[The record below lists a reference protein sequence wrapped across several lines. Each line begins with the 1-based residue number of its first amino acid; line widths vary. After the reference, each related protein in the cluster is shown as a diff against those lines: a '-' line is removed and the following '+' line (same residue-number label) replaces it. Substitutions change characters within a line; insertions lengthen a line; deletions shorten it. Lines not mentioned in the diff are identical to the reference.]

1 MDSIVI
7 EDIPSNSQQILEE
20 RDWHCSS
27 VDEAAAAPLNQQAQP
42 KTGAKTA
49 FGVGY
54 IMNLMSFDVDA
65 IESARD
71 IVLVAVA
78 VPTEVMIA
86 TGFLYTLIGWSAI
99 SGLVAMVFT
108 LALPAYFSHKMVSI
122 QQNAMKYT
130 DKRISKVSEYLNAIR
145 VIKYFGWEEAV
156 AHVIQKIRKLEQR
169 EIYKRNLCAI
179 AVVWS
184 GDFIPLFS
192 LFIMF
197 TTYVL
202 GTGQPLRPDTAFTC
216 LAVVETLRQQFIWV
230 SNVSGFVSQAAVS
243 LQRLDR
249 FFQGMVPVTK
259 VVDDTPSFK
268 HASFIR
274 CPDSGS
280 QFCLQGLH
288 FSFLPGRLNVVTG
301 PTGSGKTTLLL
312 SLLGETI
319 LVSGRVKCDSNAAY
333 VSQTPWLQSGTIRDN
348 IVFHSNFDRTRY
360 EAAVEACG
368 LVSDFHGFPK
378 GDLTEIA
385 EQGSSLSGG
394 QRLRVVLARAIY
406 SSASTLL
413 LDDIFSCLDVHTVN
427 HIFNKVFRNRFLGKR
442 TVILVS
448 HLSPVIDAADLL
460 VHLEHGRVISVDVR
474 DPLFKSVNGA
484 PVTTPESLA
493 KPLSGQMERDVQF
506 LEESRK
512 TTKRSEHMLDGRIP
526 LLKYMSHFGGLPY
539 TILALFTAFLTQITF
554 LSIPLWLSQWTGA
567 YAKTNVVDVSFY
579 LGIYACVL
587 LGFNLMVVINNLVF
601 QHGNWK
607 AAHDLHARLTSAVL
621 NSPIKWFD
629 YVPTGMI
636 LNRFS
641 QDIQSLDSILLNWLR
656 MSLDNQLRL
665 LLRISSIASILPIFA
680 LPAVILCMIG
690 FVVGEIYTR
699 SQISIK
705 RLTSATRSPIFS
717 HFSETLIGLPTIR
730 AQKGVKEIFGLIL
743 ADHLRDNSRAYEA
756 LYNSNRWVSVRA
768 DAVAASISA
777 AAGIIAIMKSDTISP
792 GLVGFSLTNAIGL
805 SQTIL
810 TMVRNMNELEVE
822 LNSFQ
827 RVAEFTSLPSEEA
840 SVVERS
846 TRAIQSP
853 PAGWPS
859 RGEVEFSN
867 FSASYGPNG
876 PDVLKGISL
885 RIRPG
890 ERIGVVGRTGS
901 SKSTLALS
909 ILRFTHKT
917 SGFLFIDGIDAQS
930 LPLKDLRR
938 AVTIIPQDSTI
949 FSGDLRS
956 NLDPFGKMED
966 TELNSILRSCSI
978 IGANESDNKRIVPG
992 NSSEEEEVSSSSADL
1007 DLGDTRIS
1015 LPCKQPLSLSTPV
1028 AIGGSNF
1035 SKGERQTL
1043 CLARAVCRRS
1053 KIIIVDEATSSVDS
1067 RTDAMIQNVL
1077 RTEFIGSTVLT
1088 IAHRLETVIDYDR
1101 ILVMSAGEIVELDTP
1116 RNLLDRRGLF
1126 WNMVKES
1133 GKMNEMIALAK

>member
-1 MDSIVI
+1 
-7 EDIPSNSQQILEE
+7 
-20 RDWHCSS
+20 
-27 VDEAAAAPLNQQAQP
+27 
-42 KTGAKTA
+42 
-49 FGVGY
+49 
-54 IMNLMSFDVDA
+54 
-65 IESARD
+65 
-71 IVLVAVA
+71 
-78 VPTEVMIA
+78 
-86 TGFLYTLIGWSAI
+86 
-99 SGLVAMVFT
+99 
-108 LALPAYFSHKMVSI
+108 
-122 QQNAMKYT
+122 
-130 DKRISKVSEYLNAIR
+130 
-145 VIKYFGWEEAV
+145 
-156 AHVIQKIRKLEQR
+156 
-169 EIYKRNLCAI
+169 
-179 AVVWS
+179 
-184 GDFIPLFS
+184 
-192 LFIMF
+192 
-197 TTYVL
+197 
-202 GTGQPLRPDTAFTC
+202 
-216 LAVVETLRQQFIWV
+216 
-230 SNVSGFVSQAAVS
+230 
-243 LQRLDR
+243 
-249 FFQGMVPVTK
+249 
-259 VVDDTPSFK
+259 
-268 HASFIR
+268 
-274 CPDSGS
+274 
-280 QFCLQGLH
+280 
-288 FSFLPGRLNVVTG
+288 
-301 PTGSGKTTLLL
+301 
-312 SLLGETI
+312 
-319 LVSGRVKCDSNAAY
+319 
-333 VSQTPWLQSGTIRDN
+333 
-348 IVFHSNFDRTRY
+348 
-360 EAAVEACG
+360 
-368 LVSDFHGFPK
+368 
-378 GDLTEIA
+378 
-385 EQGSSLSGG
+385 
-394 QRLRVVLARAIY
+394 
-406 SSASTLL
+406 
-413 LDDIFSCLDVHTVN
+413 
-427 HIFNKVFRNRFLGKR
+427 
-442 TVILVS
+442 
-448 HLSPVIDAADLL
+448 
-460 VHLEHGRVISVDVR
+460 
-474 DPLFKSVNGA
+474 
-484 PVTTPESLA
+484 
-493 KPLSGQMERDVQF
+493 
-506 LEESRK
+506 
-512 TTKRSEHMLDGRIP
+512 
-526 LLKYMSHFGGLPY
+526 MSHFGGLPY

-665 LLRISSIASILPIFA
+665 LLRISGIASILPIFA

-840 SVVERS
+840 SIVERS

-859 RGEVEFSN
+859 CGEVEFSN

-890 ERIGVVGRTGS
+890 ERIGIVGRTGS

>member
-1 MDSIVI
+1 
-7 EDIPSNSQQILEE
+7 
-20 RDWHCSS
+20 
-27 VDEAAAAPLNQQAQP
+27 
-42 KTGAKTA
+42 
-49 FGVGY
+49 
-54 IMNLMSFDVDA
+54 
-65 IESARD
+65 
-71 IVLVAVA
+71 
-78 VPTEVMIA
+78 
-86 TGFLYTLIGWSAI
+86 
-99 SGLVAMVFT
+99 
-108 LALPAYFSHKMVSI
+108 
-122 QQNAMKYT
+122 
-130 DKRISKVSEYLNAIR
+130 
-145 VIKYFGWEEAV
+145 
-156 AHVIQKIRKLEQR
+156 
-169 EIYKRNLCAI
+169 
-179 AVVWS
+179 
-184 GDFIPLFS
+184 
-192 LFIMF
+192 
-197 TTYVL
+197 
-202 GTGQPLRPDTAFTC
+202 
-216 LAVVETLRQQFIWV
+216 
-230 SNVSGFVSQAAVS
+230 
-243 LQRLDR
+243 
-249 FFQGMVPVTK
+249 
-259 VVDDTPSFK
+259 
-268 HASFIR
+268 
-274 CPDSGS
+274 
-280 QFCLQGLH
+280 
-288 FSFLPGRLNVVTG
+288 
-301 PTGSGKTTLLL
+301 
-312 SLLGETI
+312 
-319 LVSGRVKCDSNAAY
+319 
-333 VSQTPWLQSGTIRDN
+333 
-348 IVFHSNFDRTRY
+348 
-360 EAAVEACG
+360 
-368 LVSDFHGFPK
+368 
-378 GDLTEIA
+378 
-385 EQGSSLSGG
+385 
-394 QRLRVVLARAIY
+394 
-406 SSASTLL
+406 
-413 LDDIFSCLDVHTVN
+413 
-427 HIFNKVFRNRFLGKR
+427 
-442 TVILVS
+442 
-448 HLSPVIDAADLL
+448 
-460 VHLEHGRVISVDVR
+460 
-474 DPLFKSVNGA
+474 
-484 PVTTPESLA
+484 
-493 KPLSGQMERDVQF
+493 
-506 LEESRK
+506 
-512 TTKRSEHMLDGRIP
+512 
-526 LLKYMSHFGGLPY
+526 MSHFGGVPY
-539 TILALFTAFLTQITF
+539 TILALFTAFLTQIAF
-554 LSIPLWLSQWTGA
+554 LSIPFWLSQWTGA

-579 LGIYACVL
+579 LGIYACIL

-601 QHGNWK
+601 QHGNWN
-607 AAHDLHARLTSAVL
+607 AAHDLHARLTRAVL

-629 YVPTGMI
+629 HVPIGMI

-656 MSLDNQLRL
+656 MSLDNQVRL
-665 LLRISSIASILPIFA
+665 LLRITSIASILPIFA
-680 LPAVILCMIG
+680 LPAVILCLIG

-705 RLTSATRSPIFS
+705 RLTSATRSPIFA
-717 HFSETLIGLPTIR
+717 HFSETLVGLPTIR
-730 AQKGVKEIFGLIL
+730 AQQGVKEIFGLIL

-840 SVVERS
+840 SIVGGS

-876 PDVLKGISL
+876 PDVLKGISI

-890 ERIGVVGRTGS
+890 ERIGIVGRTGS

-956 NLDPFGKMED
+956 NLDPFNEMED
-966 TELNSILRSCSI
+966 TELNSILQACSF
-978 IGANESDNKRIVPG
+978 IGANESGNKRIVPG
-992 NSSEEEEVSSSSADL
+992 ESFEGEEVSSSSADL

-1015 LPCKQPLSLSTPV
+1015 LPCKQQLSLSTPV

-1067 RTDAMIQNVL
+1067 RTDVMIQNLL

-1133 GKMNEMIALAK
+1133 GKMDEIIALAK

>member
-1 MDSIVI
+1 
-7 EDIPSNSQQILEE
+7 
-20 RDWHCSS
+20 
-27 VDEAAAAPLNQQAQP
+27 
-42 KTGAKTA
+42 
-49 FGVGY
+49 
-54 IMNLMSFDVDA
+54 
-65 IESARD
+65 
-71 IVLVAVA
+71 
-78 VPTEVMIA
+78 
-86 TGFLYTLIGWSAI
+86 
-99 SGLVAMVFT
+99 
-108 LALPAYFSHKMVSI
+108 
-122 QQNAMKYT
+122 
-130 DKRISKVSEYLNAIR
+130 
-145 VIKYFGWEEAV
+145 
-156 AHVIQKIRKLEQR
+156 
-169 EIYKRNLCAI
+169 
-179 AVVWS
+179 
-184 GDFIPLFS
+184 
-192 LFIMF
+192 
-197 TTYVL
+197 
-202 GTGQPLRPDTAFTC
+202 
-216 LAVVETLRQQFIWV
+216 
-230 SNVSGFVSQAAVS
+230 
-243 LQRLDR
+243 
-249 FFQGMVPVTK
+249 
-259 VVDDTPSFK
+259 
-268 HASFIR
+268 
-274 CPDSGS
+274 
-280 QFCLQGLH
+280 
-288 FSFLPGRLNVVTG
+288 
-301 PTGSGKTTLLL
+301 
-312 SLLGETI
+312 
-319 LVSGRVKCDSNAAY
+319 
-333 VSQTPWLQSGTIRDN
+333 
-348 IVFHSNFDRTRY
+348 
-360 EAAVEACG
+360 
-368 LVSDFHGFPK
+368 
-378 GDLTEIA
+378 
-385 EQGSSLSGG
+385 
-394 QRLRVVLARAIY
+394 
-406 SSASTLL
+406 
-413 LDDIFSCLDVHTVN
+413 
-427 HIFNKVFRNRFLGKR
+427 
-442 TVILVS
+442 
-448 HLSPVIDAADLL
+448 
-460 VHLEHGRVISVDVR
+460 
-474 DPLFKSVNGA
+474 
-484 PVTTPESLA
+484 
-493 KPLSGQMERDVQF
+493 
-506 LEESRK
+506 
-512 TTKRSEHMLDGRIP
+512 
-526 LLKYMSHFGGLPY
+526 MSHFGGLPY
-539 TILALFTAFLTQITF
+539 TMLALFTAFLTQIAF

-567 YAKTNVVDVSFY
+567 YTKTDVVDVNFY

-607 AAHDLHARLTSAVL
+607 AARDLHARLTTAVL

-629 YVPTGMI
+629 HLPIGMI

-680 LPAVILCMIG
+680 LPAAVLCLIG

-705 RLTSATRSPIFS
+705 RLSSATRSPIFA
-717 HFSETLIGLPTIR
+717 HFSETLVGLPTIR
-730 AQKGVKEIFGLIL
+730 AQRGVKKIFGLIL

-840 SVVERS
+840 STVERS
-846 TRAIQSP
+846 TRTGESP

-859 RGEVEFSN
+859 RGEIEFSN

-890 ERIGVVGRTGS
+890 ERIGIVGRTGS

-917 SGFLFIDGIDAQS
+917 SGFLVIDGIDAQS

-956 NLDPFGKMED
+956 NLDPFDEMGD
-966 TELNSILRSCSI
+966 TELNSIIRSCSF
-978 IGANESDNKRIVPG
+978 IGANGSDNKRIVPG
-992 NSSEEEEVSSSSADL
+992 ESSDEEEVSSSPADL
-1007 DLGDTRIS
+1007 DLRDTQIS
-1015 LPCKQPLSLSTPV
+1015 LPYKEPLSLSTPV
-1028 AIGGSNF
+1028 TIGGSNF
-1035 SKGERQTL
+1035 SKGERQSL

-1077 RTEFIGSTVLT
+1077 RTEFVGSTVLT

-1101 ILVMSAGEIVELDTP
+1101 IIVMSAGEIVELDTP
-1116 RNLLDRRGLF
+1116 RNLLNQRGLF

-1133 GKMNEMIALAK
+1133 GKMDDIIALAK

>member
-1 MDSIVI
+1 
-7 EDIPSNSQQILEE
+7 
-20 RDWHCSS
+20 
-27 VDEAAAAPLNQQAQP
+27 
-42 KTGAKTA
+42 
-49 FGVGY
+49 
-54 IMNLMSFDVDA
+54 
-65 IESARD
+65 
-71 IVLVAVA
+71 
-78 VPTEVMIA
+78 
-86 TGFLYTLIGWSAI
+86 
-99 SGLVAMVFT
+99 
-108 LALPAYFSHKMVSI
+108 
-122 QQNAMKYT
+122 
-130 DKRISKVSEYLNAIR
+130 
-145 VIKYFGWEEAV
+145 
-156 AHVIQKIRKLEQR
+156 
-169 EIYKRNLCAI
+169 
-179 AVVWS
+179 
-184 GDFIPLFS
+184 
-192 LFIMF
+192 
-197 TTYVL
+197 
-202 GTGQPLRPDTAFTC
+202 
-216 LAVVETLRQQFIWV
+216 
-230 SNVSGFVSQAAVS
+230 
-243 LQRLDR
+243 
-249 FFQGMVPVTK
+249 
-259 VVDDTPSFK
+259 
-268 HASFIR
+268 
-274 CPDSGS
+274 
-280 QFCLQGLH
+280 
-288 FSFLPGRLNVVTG
+288 
-301 PTGSGKTTLLL
+301 
-312 SLLGETI
+312 
-319 LVSGRVKCDSNAAY
+319 
-333 VSQTPWLQSGTIRDN
+333 
-348 IVFHSNFDRTRY
+348 
-360 EAAVEACG
+360 
-368 LVSDFHGFPK
+368 
-378 GDLTEIA
+378 
-385 EQGSSLSGG
+385 
-394 QRLRVVLARAIY
+394 
-406 SSASTLL
+406 
-413 LDDIFSCLDVHTVN
+413 
-427 HIFNKVFRNRFLGKR
+427 
-442 TVILVS
+442 
-448 HLSPVIDAADLL
+448 
-460 VHLEHGRVISVDVR
+460 
-474 DPLFKSVNGA
+474 
-484 PVTTPESLA
+484 
-493 KPLSGQMERDVQF
+493 
-506 LEESRK
+506 
-512 TTKRSEHMLDGRIP
+512 
-526 LLKYMSHFGGLPY
+526 MSHFGGLPY
-539 TILALFTAFLTQITF
+539 TMLALFTAFLTQIAF

-567 YAKTNVVDVSFY
+567 YTKTDVVDVNFY

-607 AAHDLHARLTSAVL
+607 AARDLHARLTTAVL

-629 YVPTGMI
+629 HLPIGMI

-680 LPAVILCMIG
+680 LPAAVLCLIG

-705 RLTSATRSPIFS
+705 RLSSATRSPIFA
-717 HFSETLIGLPTIR
+717 HFSETLVGLPTIR
-730 AQKGVKEIFGLIL
+730 AQRGVKKIFGLIL

-840 SVVERS
+840 STVERS
-846 TRAIQSP
+846 TRTGESP

-859 RGEVEFSN
+859 RGEIEFSN

-890 ERIGVVGRTGS
+890 ERIGIVGRTGS

-917 SGFLFIDGIDAQS
+917 SGFLVIDGIDAQS

-956 NLDPFGKMED
+956 NLDPFDEMGD
-966 TELNSILRSCSI
+966 TELNSIIRSCSF
-978 IGANESDNKRIVPG
+978 IGANGSDNKRIVPG
-992 NSSEEEEVSSSSADL
+992 ESSDEEEVSSSPADL
-1007 DLGDTRIS
+1007 DLRDTQIS
-1015 LPCKQPLSLSTPV
+1015 LPYKEPLSLSTPV

-1035 SKGERQTL
+1035 SKGERQSL

-1077 RTEFIGSTVLT
+1077 RTEFVGSTVLT

-1101 ILVMSAGEIVELDTP
+1101 IIVMSAGEIVELDTP
-1116 RNLLDRRGLF
+1116 RNLLNQRGLF

-1133 GKMNEMIALAK
+1133 GKMDDIIALAK